1 MMQFSYEQLMEPY
14 IKRVQDWQL
23 KFAVVPHRCAVS
35 GQQIWLESAYRGTRI
50 VTGPG
55 TPIVEHFWIN
65 RSEFVIWRL
74 KNV

>member
-1 MMQFSYEQLMEPY
+1 MMQFSYEQLLEPY

-35 GQQIWLESAYRGTRI
+35 GQRIWLELAYRGTRI

-65 RSEFVIWRL
+65 RNEFVIWRL